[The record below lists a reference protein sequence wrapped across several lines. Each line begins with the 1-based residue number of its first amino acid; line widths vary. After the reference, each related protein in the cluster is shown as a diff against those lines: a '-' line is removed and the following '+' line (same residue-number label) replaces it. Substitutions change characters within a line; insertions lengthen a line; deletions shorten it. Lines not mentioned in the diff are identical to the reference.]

1 MPEPATIHTI
11 VDLLKQR
18 DDINLD
24 QVLLAYEFAEEMHS
38 GKMRRSGEPSIV
50 HSLETAK
57 LLVELHMDEATIIAG
72 LLHDLGK
79 YAPDSLA
86 TVRKHF
92 GSDVYEIISGV
103 MKLGMLKYRGVERY
117 IENLRR
123 MFVAIANDIR
133 VIIVKFAD
141 RIHDL
146 ETMDALSEDQRR
158 RIALESLEIY
168 APIANRLGIGTLKG
182 RIEDL
187 AFRHV
192 DPENYRWTSEQMEQR
207 IKGRDEILKKIIG
220 SAQDLL
226 SNEGIT
232 VRSIHGRA
240 KHIYSLYRKL
250 LRKKQNF
257 DEIHDLV
264 AVRIV
269 VDNIHDCYAA
279 LGALHDHWRPVKGYI
294 KDYIAVPKANGYQSL
309 HTTVFCD
316 DGNIVEFQIRTEKM
330 HYEAEYGIAA
340 HWKYVEA
347 GKPKEGATISKHKI
361 EWLNH
366 LMQLHKEIQD
376 GRAYLK
382 HTKLELF
389 DHQIFIFTP
398 QGDIMDLPEGATV
411 IDFAYRV
418 HTNVGN
424 SCVGAKINDKIATL
438 DTRLNSGD
446 LVEILTDKHRNTPN
460 PDWLRFART
469 RSAKSHI
476 RAALHRAHQLE
487 LAKTARS

>member
-1 MPEPATIHTI
+1 MPEPATIHKL

-24 QVLLAYEFAEEMHS
+24 QVLLAYEFAEEIHS
-38 GKMRRSGEPSIV
+38 GQMRRSGEPSIV

-57 LLVELHMDEATIIAG
+57 LLAELHMDEATIIAG
-72 LLHDLGK
+72 LLHDIGK
-79 YAPDSLA
+79 YSPDALV
-86 TVRKHF
+86 TVREHF
-92 GSDVYEIISGV
+92 GTDVYEIISGV
-103 MKLGMLKYRGVERY
+103 TKLAMLKYRGVERY

-123 MFVAIANDIR
+123 MFVAIAKDIR

-146 ETMDALSEDQRR
+146 ETMDALSEDKRR

-168 APIANRLGIGTLKG
+168 APIANRLGIGSLKG

-187 AFRHV
+187 AFRHA
-192 DPENYRWTSEQMEQR
+192 DPENYRRTTEQMEQR
-207 IKGRDEILKKIIG
+207 IKSSDEVLKKIIT
-220 SAQDLL
+220 SAQDIL
-226 SNEGIT
+226 SSEGIS
-232 VRSIHGRA
+232 VHSIHGRA

-264 AVRIV
+264 AVRII

-279 LGALHDHWRPVKGYI
+279 LGILHDHWRPVKGYI

-316 DGNIVEFQIRTEKM
+316 EGNVVEFQIRTEKM
-330 HYEAEYGIAA
+330 HYDAEYGVAA

-347 GKPKEGATISKHKI
+347 GKPKDGATISKHKI
-361 EWLNH
+361 QWLNH

-376 GRAYLK
+376 GQSYLQ
-382 HTKLELF
+382 HAKLDLF
-389 DHQIFIFTP
+389 DHHIFIFTP
-398 QGDIMDLPEGATV
+398 QGDIVDLPEGATV

-424 SCVGAKINDKIATL
+424 SCVGAKINDKIASL

-446 LVEILTDKHRNTPN
+446 LVEILINKLRTAPN
-460 PDWLRFART
+460 PEWLQFART
-469 RSAKSHI
+469 HTAKSHI
-476 RAALHRAHQLE
+476 RAALHKARQNALM
-487 LAKTARS
+487 KTAG